1 VRASIQAE
9 KLGVP
14 SASVVSEG
22 FITQGHSV
30 AVGSGRPNLPLAM
43 IPGHPDQYTR
53 EELRKVVEMVTLD
66 QVIKALTVQPHEAK
80 IAPESEP
87 KDTDVV
93 FEGTFEE
100 VNKFF
105 YDNQWQ
111 EGIPIVPPTI
121 EKVEEFLRFTDR
133 SPTEVL
139 GTLLPDSREATIWN
153 IAVNGVMA
161 GCRPE
166 YMPVLIAL
174 VEVMVDPQYG
184 VEHSSNT
191 PGAEALITI
200 NGPIIKDLDFNY
212 GQGALRVGF
221 QANTSIGRFW
231 RLYLRNVA
239 GFLPHETDM
248 GTFGNTW
255 RVVLAEN
262 EDALAEI
269 GWKPTSVDQGFNEG
283 DNVVTVARYT
293 SGGVIVSVFGNTAEE
308 VLPYLEDGLVRHIGW
323 ELVFTTG
330 SLVSWGCACTQR
342 PHLILSPCIAKVIAK
357 SGYSKNDVK
366 EHLYEHAR
374 VPAWKVEQIGKW
386 SNFVQSTLCTLV
398 EAGVI
403 PKQFCESTDPNR
415 MVPIVCSPKDFLVS
429 VSGDPLRN
437 NAYVFAHNG
446 KLGYTTSKKIG
457 LPMNWDRVLKQAK
470 EK

>member
-1 VRASIQAE
+1 VRASVQPE

-22 FITQGHSV
+22 FIIQGHSV

-43 IPGHPDQYTR
+43 IPGHPDHYTR
-53 EELRKVVEMVTLD
+53 GELRKVVETVTLD

-80 IAPESEP
+80 LSPESEP
-87 KDTDVV
+87 KDRDVV
-93 FEGTFEE
+93 FVGTFEE

-105 YDNQWQ
+105 YDKKWQ

-121 EKVEEFLRFTDR
+121 EKVDEFLRFTDR

-184 VEHSSNT
+184 VEHSSNS
-191 PGAEALITI
+191 PGAEALITV
-200 NGPIIKDLDFNY
+200 NGPIINDLDFNY
-212 GQGALRVGF
+212 GQGVLRVGF

-239 GFLPHETDM
+239 GFLPHNTDK

-269 GWKPTSVDQGFNEG
+269 GWKSTSVDQGFNKDE
-283 DNVVTVARYT
+283 NVVTVARYT
-293 SGGVIVSVFGNTAEE
+293 SGGVIISVFGSSAKEM
-308 VLPYLEDGLVRHIGW
+308 LPYLEDGLVRHIGW
-323 ELVFTTG
+323 EIVFTTG
-330 SLVSWGCACTQR
+330 TLASPGYACSQR
-342 PHLILSPCIAKVIAK
+342 PHLILSPCIAEVLAK
-357 SGYSKNDVK
+357 SGYSKDDVR

-374 VPAWKVEQIGKW
+374 IPAWKIEQIGKW
-386 SNFVQSTLCTLV
+386 SNLMPATLSTLV
-398 EAGVI
+398 EAGVL
-403 PKQFCESTDPNR
+403 PKQFCEFTDPNR
-415 MVPIVCSPKDFLVS
+415 MVPIVCSPKDFLIS

-446 KLGYTTSKKIG
+446 RLGYTTSKKIG
-457 LPMNWDRVLKQAK
+457 LPMNWDRLLKEAK

>member
-22 FITQGHSV
+22 FITQGRFV
-30 AVGSGRPNLPLAM
+30 AAGSGMLNLPIAM
-43 IPGHPDQYTR
+43 IPGHPDQYTGD
-53 EELRKVVEMVTLD
+53 ELRDVVETGTID
-66 QVIKALTVQPHEAK
+66 QVIKALTEQPHEAK
-80 IAPESEP
+80 PALESEP
-87 KDTDVV
+87 KDTEVI

-100 VNKFF
+100 VNRFF
-105 YDNQWQ
+105 YDNKWQ
-111 EGIPIVPPTI
+111 DGIPIVPPTL

-139 GTLLPDSREATIWN
+139 GVLLPDSREATVWN
-153 IAVNGVMA
+153 TAVNGVMA

-174 VEVMVDPQYG
+174 VEVMTNPQYG
-184 VEHSSNT
+184 VEHSSNS

-200 NGPIIKDLDFNY
+200 NGPIIKDLHFNF

-239 GFLPHETDM
+239 GFLPHETDK

-262 EDALAEI
+262 EDVLAEI
-269 GWKPTSVDQGFNEG
+269 GWKSTSVDQGFSEG

-293 SGGVIVSVFGNTAEE
+293 SGGVIVSVFGSTAEE
-308 VLPYLEDGLVRHIGW
+308 VLPYLEDGLIKHIGW
-323 ELVFTTG
+323 ELLFTTG
-330 SLVSWGCACTQR
+330 SLGDPGCACTQR

-357 SGYSKNDVK
+357 SGYSKDDVK

-386 SNFVQSTLCTLV
+386 SNLVPSSLCTLV

-415 MVPIVCSPKDFLVS
+415 MVPIVCSPKDFLIS

-437 NAYVFAHNG
+437 NAYVFIHNG
-446 KLGYTTSKKIG
+446 KLGYTTSQKIG
-457 LPMNWDRVLKQAK
+457 LPMNWDRLLKEAM